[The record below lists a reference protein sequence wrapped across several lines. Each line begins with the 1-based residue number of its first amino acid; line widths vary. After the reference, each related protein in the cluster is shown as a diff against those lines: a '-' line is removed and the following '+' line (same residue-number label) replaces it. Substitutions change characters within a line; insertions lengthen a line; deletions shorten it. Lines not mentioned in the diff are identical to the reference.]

1 MALLQWVFWICELTL
16 LYFIWGRLKVIARD
30 TESREDLRD
39 SIEKFAALAGG
50 AKEKVVAFRAK
61 KKDDDA
67 DV

>member
-1 MALLQWVFWICELTL
+1 MALLQWVFWICELSL
-16 LYFIWGRLKVIARD
+16 LYLIWGRLRVIARE
-30 TESREDLRD
+30 TEATEDLRY